1 MKNILAIFAIG
12 LMILTACSFSAQNAA
27 PSVGFTPFPE
37 PTATKIKIFPTAS
50 SPQDAVTWRDMQVT
64 VDQLEITQE
73 YQTDYGSSRIPTE
86 GNKFLWVH
94 IRIKDVAQTHLDVPI
109 AEHFSVLYAATE
121 LKPTYGHRAGYTDY
135 TLLGPTIFPN
145 QELDGWLR
153 FDVPAAAQLKDLRF
167 VFLPE
172 SSQVGAS
179 YSSPH
184 YPYSDDKPTYVWK
197 CTP

>member
-1 MKNILAIFAIG
+1 MKNILASFAIG

-27 PSVGFTPFPE
+27 PSAGFTPFPE
-37 PTATKIKIFPTAS
+37 PTATKIKIFPTPS
-50 SPQDAVTWRDMQVT
+50 SPTDSITWRGLQVT
-64 VDQLEITQE
+64 MDQLEITQE
-73 YQTDYGSSRIPTE
+73 YQTDYGSSRVPTE

-94 IRIKDVAQTHLDVPI
+94 VRLRDIAQTQLDVPI

-121 LKPTYGHRAGYTDY
+121 LKPTYGHRARYTDY
-135 TLLGPTIFPN
+135 TLLEPTIFPN

-153 FDVPAAAQLKDLRF
+153 FDIPAAAELKDLRF

-179 YSSPH
+179 YDSPN